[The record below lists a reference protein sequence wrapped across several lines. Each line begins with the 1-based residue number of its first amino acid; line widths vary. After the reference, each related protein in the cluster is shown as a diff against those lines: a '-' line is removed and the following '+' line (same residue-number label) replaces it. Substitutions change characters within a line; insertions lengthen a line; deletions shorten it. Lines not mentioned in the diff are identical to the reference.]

1 MPARNQT
8 TRPRMEMRMKSPK
21 ITGWRTAGAAALALS
36 AMLMATACSTS
47 DDALGPN
54 SDTATALTAVQPEGG
69 TTGVDPNAEVVLEF
83 SHPVNPTM
91 SDYADVHEGDLQGPE
106 VAGSWSWSEDRTVLT
121 FRSEEPFAPAT
132 TYVVHVGGG
141 MTDADGDHVNLG
153 EHGSHMGGDWA
164 TGSMMGSGQ
173 AGGMMGADGSG
184 HMGEG
189 WEHPSNGSY
198 GMVFRFT
205 TSS

>member
-1 MPARNQT
+1 
-8 TRPRMEMRMKSPK
+8 MKNPK
-21 ITGWRTAGAAALALS
+21 NATWRAAGAAALAVIVTL
-36 AMLMATACSTS
+36 AAAACSTS
-47 DDALGPN
+47 DDALGPD
-54 SDTATALTAVQPEGG
+54 SDAATALTAVQPEGG
-69 TTGVDPNAEVVLEF
+69 TTGVDANAEVVLEF
-83 SHPVNPTM
+83 SHPMNPTM

-106 VAGSWSWSEDRTVLT
+106 VAGSWSWSEDHTRLT
-121 FRSEEPFAPAT
+121 FRPEAPFAPAT

-173 AGGMMGADGSG
+173 GGSMMGDDGSG
-184 HMGEG
+184 HMGQG

-205 TSS
+205 TAS